1 MLIFAREIT
10 CYTTL
15 QVTTIPLV
23 DLLLYYIVIVYC
35 GCRQHDSQTE
45 HGHGHNAYSWLP

>member
-15 QVTTIPLV
+15 QVTTISLV
-23 DLLLYYIVIVYC
+23 LLYYIVIVYC
-35 GCRQHDSQTE
+35 DCRQHDSQTE
-45 HGHGHNAYSWLP
+45 HRRGLNAYSRLP